1 MLYLRLIKSF
11 LTNVIKYN
19 REEDNNSNQSCFA
32 KRCKTY
38 RRLSEMIYWWY
49 SNKTQSSINVYQKTK

>member
-1 MLYLRLIKSF
+1 MKSF